1 MLNRCVICKRYN
13 TRHYCYPKSPNLPS
27 FRIDKSTPF
36 SACRIDYVG
45 PLYMKDVYNDHQE
58 DEHQLFKSFVLPVK
72 RSMKKTLGNSM
83 VCFNEHRVLLY
94 ETELV
99 LHSRQ
104 AIVFIVIVFE
114 EKQP

>member
-1 MLNRCVICKRYN
+1 
-13 TRHYCYPKSPNLPS
+13 
-27 FRIDKSTPF
+27 
-36 SACRIDYVG
+36 
-45 PLYMKDVYNDHQE
+45 MKDVYNDHQE